1 MTEQIFFF
9 LLFFPSFGM
18 TMVSGYF
25 VSHKISNQ
33 STGHLTNTD
42 PILTLQAWKG
52 TTQVLFQL
60 EKEDLSSPS
69 GEHLRVTRYS
79 QYHLT
84 RIKCTN
90 MVTFQN
96 QSPEVECTGRAA
108 LVNVW
113 IESQNLP
120 GNQASISTLPRRQS
134 RQIIMLR

>member
-9 LLFFPSFGM
+9 LLFFPLLWNDNGKWIFCL
-18 TMVSGYF
+18 TQ
-25 VSHKISNQ
+25 ISNQ

-42 PILTLQAWKG
+42 PILTLQAWEG

-108 LVNVW
+108 LINAW
-113 IESQNLP
+113 IES
-120 GNQASISTLPRRQS
+120 
-134 RQIIMLR
+134 